1 MTSNDLEISKATFER
16 FFAIL
21 GSCFFLEQMPTLDN
35 TCDRAKIVKSFLK
48 FLKS

>member
-21 GSCFFLEQMPTLDN
+21 GSCFF
-35 TCDRAKIVKSFLK
+35 
-48 FLKS
+48 